1 MASLLKGIP
10 VKLINKVPVETP
22 TQETQTEPAAE
33 PVVVRDAFNRI
44 VSVEP
49 PAIERDDFNRPV
61 TQDVETTVDNVLVAP
76 LSQTGDEIIDELSL
90 NGKKVK
96 YQMAIPKGDTHSWED
111 AEVEF
116 FGVRWKTIGFSTI
129 GIEDMI
135 PLDWNRKVL
144 VERVE

>member
-1 MASLLKGIP
+1 MASLLKGIS
-10 VKLINKVPVETP
+10 VDLYTKSS
-22 TQETQTEPAAE
+22 TEK
-33 PVVVRDAFNRI
+33 DAFNR
-44 VSVEP
+44 P
-49 PAIERDDFNRPV
+49 IE
-61 TQDVETTVDNVLVAP
+61 TETKTTVNNVLVAP
-76 LSQTGDEIIDELSL
+76 LSQTGEETLSELSL

-96 YQMAIPKGDTHSWED
+96 YQLAIPKGDTNSWED

-144 VERVE
+144 VERVG

>member
-1 MASLLKGIP
+1 LTSMASLLKGITIN
-10 VKLINKVPVETP
+10 LITKQVTGK
-22 TQETQTEPAAE
+22 
-33 PVVVRDAFNRI
+33 DAFNRD
-44 VSVEP
+44 V
-49 PAIERDDFNRPV
+49 V
-61 TQDVETTVDNVLVAP
+61 TDVITPVDNVLVAP
-76 LSQTGDEIIDELSL
+76 LSQTGDEIINELSL

-96 YQMAIPKGDTHSWED
+96 YQLAIPKVDTNTWED

-144 VERVE
+144 VERVG